1 MSTQAVSS
9 APWDMRK
16 AASCRRIEDLWMKDR
31 IYVCHTYYHAYV
43 AFLKELHLR
52 RGKDKAAAG
61 EASLVLSSMS
71 NDFEQFG
78 ERVKAAGLFAD
89 VISFDEK
96 REDHFPE
103 LAAFRQDKGNII
115 FNMWQRIR
123 FTKRYAE
130 LEAPYVPVDFRK
142 YREIYVFCDSDP
154 IGYYLNQNRIHYHAL
169 EDGLNCL
176 VHFDAARY
184 DNRGHFGLKAFLS
197 KKLNLIFV
205 QNGYGKYCLDME
217 VNSISAITMPCPYY
231 KELPRQNLVDALT
244 REDKDVILRAFVR
257 DMDSLLKKIEECGG
271 KSGETEA
278 SGKPGEESTK
288 GTGAGG
294 QKQDKILLL
303 TDPLCTLDVRE
314 QIFKDIVEEYEKQGQ
329 IFIKPH
335 PRDELDYRKVFP
347 GYPIFDATVPMEML
361 NFFPDLHFDMVVTV
375 FTDLKGI
382 RFADKLVRLG
392 DEFMDKYE
400 DPEIHNQNKR
410 IGIIEKDNQL

>member
-1 MSTQAVSS
+1 MN
-9 APWDMRK
+9 
-16 AASCRRIEDLWMKDR
+16 DR

-43 AFLKELHLR
+43 AFLKELKLR
-52 RGKDKAAAG
+52 REKGPVEAG

-78 ERVKAAGLFAD
+78 ERAAATGLFAE
-89 VISFDEK
+89 VIPFDEK

-103 LAAFRQDKGNII
+103 LACFRQDKGNIV

-123 FTKRYAE
+123 FTKRYAK
-130 LEAPYVPVDFRK
+130 LEAPFIPVDFRK
-142 YREIYVFCDSDP
+142 YREIFVFCDSDP
-154 IGYYLNQNRIHYHAL
+154 IGYYLNQNKIYYHAL

-231 KELPRQNLVDALT
+231 KELPRQMLVDALT
-244 REDKDVILRAFVR
+244 GEDKNIILRAFVR
-257 DMDSLLKKIEECGG
+257 DMDGLVRKIRECGAG
-271 KSGETEA
+271 SSEMEEAPDKRKEET
-278 SGKPGEESTK
+278 KKT
-288 GTGAGG
+288 GTGG
-294 QKQDKILLL
+294 KKRDKILLL

-314 QIFKDIVEEYEKQGQ
+314 RIFRDIVAEYEKQGQ

-347 GYPIFDATVPMEML
+347 GYPMFDATVPMEML
-361 NFFPDLHFDMVVTV
+361 NFFPDLHFEQVVTV

-410 IGIIEKDNQL
+410 IGIIEKD

>member
-1 MSTQAVSS
+1 
-9 APWDMRK
+9 
-16 AASCRRIEDLWMKDR
+16 
-31 IYVCHTYYHAYV
+31 
-43 AFLKELHLR
+43 
-52 RGKDKAAAG
+52 
-61 EASLVLSSMS
+61 
-71 NDFEQFG
+71 
-78 ERVKAAGLFAD
+78 
-89 VISFDEK
+89 
-96 REDHFPE
+96 
-103 LAAFRQDKGNII
+103 
-115 FNMWQRIR
+115 MWQRIR
-123 FTKRYAE
+123 FTKRYAK
-130 LEAPYVPVDFRK
+130 LEAPYIPVDFRK

-154 IGYYLNQNRIHYHAL
+154 IGYYLNRNKIHYHAM

-231 KELPRQNLVDALT
+231 KELPRQKLVDELT
-244 REDKDVILRAFVR
+244 GEDKDIILRAFVR
-257 DMDSLLKKIEECGG
+257 DMDSLLKKIKECGG
-271 KSGETEA
+271 TDDGGKEA
-278 SGKPGEESTK
+278 PAGSQEEMCEK
-288 GTGAGG
+288 KKAGAGK
-294 QKQDKILLL
+294 QKRDKILLL

-314 QIFKDIVEEYEKQGQ
+314 RIFKDIVEEYEKQGQ

-347 GYPIFDATVPMEML
+347 GYPMFDGTVPMEML
-361 NFFPDLHFDMVVTV
+361 NFFPDLHFDQVVTV

-392 DEFMDKYE
+392 DEFMDRYE

-410 IGIIEKDNQL
+410 IGIIEKDTDNL

>member
-1 MSTQAVSS
+1 
-9 APWDMRK
+9 
-16 AASCRRIEDLWMKDR
+16 MKER

-52 RGKDKAAAG
+52 RENERAAG

-78 ERVKAAGLFAD
+78 ERVKATGLFAD
-89 VISFDEK
+89 VIDFDEK
-96 REDHFPE
+96 REDYFPE
-103 LAAFRQDKGNII
+103 LASLRQDKGNIVS
-115 FNMWQRIR
+115 NMWQRIR
-123 FTKRYAE
+123 FTRRYAE
-130 LEAPYVPVDFRK
+130 LEAPFIPVDFRE
-142 YREIYVFCDSDP
+142 YRKIYVFCDSDP
-154 IGYYLNQNRIHYHAL
+154 IGYYLNQNKIYYHAL

-184 DNRGHFGLKAFLS
+184 DNRGNFKLKAFLS

-205 QNGYGKYCLDME
+205 QNGYGKYCMDME
-217 VNSISAITMPCPYY
+217 VNSISAIALPCPYY
-231 KELPRQNLVDALT
+231 KEVPRQRYVDALT
-244 REDKDVILRAFVR
+244 REDKDLILQAFVR
-257 DMDSLLKKIEECGG
+257 DMDGLRQKIEECN
-271 KSGETEA
+271 ETE
-278 SGKPGEESTK
+278 
-288 GTGAGG
+288 G
-294 QKQDKILLL
+294 QERNKILIL

-347 GYPIFDATVPMEML
+347 DYPMFDATVPMEML
-361 NFFPDLHFDMVVTV
+361 NFFEGLHFELVVTV

-382 RFADKLVRLG
+382 QFGDKLVRLG

-410 IGIIEKDNQL
+410 IGILESE